1 MRVKTA
7 LQLIN
12 RYLADDDFDADTQ
25 FCLAWFEEHGFGEG
39 PFGQA
44 DVLARAKATSV
55 SGVVEAGVLQS
66 AGGKVRLLDWREYP
80 ADWDPATDTR
90 LPVWEALHH
99 LIRVLRTEGEGGAG
113 RVLAAVRDRADAIR
127 QLAYR
132 MYTLQERR
140 KNAEEARAYN
150 ELIAAWDEIEKA
162 ANKLEEPAKEGATQ
176 LSLLGGDR

>member
-1 MRVKTA
+1 
-7 LQLIN
+7 
-12 RYLADDDFDADTQ
+12 
-25 FCLAWFEEHGFGEG
+25 
-39 PFGQA
+39 
-44 DVLARAKATSV
+44 
-55 SGVVEAGVLQS
+55 VEAGVLHS

-99 LIRVLRTEGEGGAG
+99 LIRVFRTEGETGAG
-113 RVLAAVRDRADAIR
+113 RVLAAVRERADAIR

-150 ELIAAWDEIEKA
+150 ELIASWDEVEKV
-162 ANKLEEPAKEGATQ
+162 ANKDETPAPERAKQ